1 VSSRPSDQQQKQ
13 KTDEQFFSSAVE
25 IFFGQRWLSPLPLEK
40 LARTPA
46 VCRLLYRLLPHGGGI
61 IIVIILLKHY
71 ISRTAN
77 IIIK

>member
-1 VSSRPSDQQQKQ
+1 MAEPP
-13 KTDEQFFSSAVE
+13 
-25 IFFGQRWLSPLPLEK
+25 PLRKIGPY
-40 LARTPA
+40 TPA

-61 IIVIILLKHY
+61 IIIIVIIILLKHY